1 MKKLTKA
8 ALLASAVVAAGAFM
22 GCSSDV
28 DSKDTT
34 VETFKAKEIEN
45 LKITNVDNRAL
56 VIKWDVT
63 ESVGALD
70 LYKKVGDDN
79 WTFVGS
85 DVTSPKVILPTFA
98 EQFAGN
104 TEYKFKLVNKTVTE
118 NPSSIGTTDGTTD
131 TEHYVY
137 KTESVAKEISY
148 KFDLKKDEVIPAYK
162 SKLPAYADADVVLW
176 TNEDKTSYELS
187 VPKSDVYGARYEV
200 YLPGADVQ
208 YADGVAFTGSI
219 SGNVGDKGVQDYV
232 SRTAR
237 IPLIAQKVVVK
248 VYKTIADPN
257 STFFEESAPVAKTI
271 EIDNTKDSS
280 NLPKA
285 VSDLN
290 VTSENQMAKLSWS
303 STNDPAKTDYKVYRV
318 KVNTEKQA
326 IDSFAVVDLAATT
339 EVTYNGANT
348 SYVAYDKDV
357 NVNDRWMYVVVA
369 SNAFGTAVKNGTSY
383 AKTASVV
390 ITDKLYAADL
400 SALSDDL
407 TDTVAA
413 RKSDDPLGEYVPRYD
428 NNFVV
433 SWTAANTMYKYKVWA
448 VPVTNAGNGAKIE
461 GEALSAKGVQ
471 NDGKD
476 HFVVVT
482 KLNSL
487 KSTGISKYVFYV
499 EAEDED
505 GTKITKSIDLSVAD
519 AGYATL
525 TSAKILSTGAKA
537 YTINAKNGEVKALKR
552 VFVTGTNLEGKKL
565 TVKALVDGAVTSATG
580 DVVKGKADADD
591 AETRNKLY
599 FDAEL
604 SGDVVEQ
611 IVVQLD
617 NSYVASPVA
626 NTSCVEVEVTK
637 E

>member
-45 LKITNVDNRAL
+45 LNITNVDNRAL

-70 LYKKVGDDN
+70 LYAKVGDDN
-79 WTFVGS
+79 WTKVGN

-98 EQFAGN
+98 AQFADK
-104 TEYKFKLVNKTVTE
+104 TEYKFKLVNKKVTE
-118 NPSSIGTTDGTTD
+118 NPATTDAGY
-131 TEHYVY
+131 TEHYVF

-208 YADGVAFTGSI
+208 YADGAAITGSI
-219 SGNVGDKGVQDYV
+219 SGNVGNTGVQNYA
-232 SRTAR
+232 SRTAT

-248 VYKTIADPN
+248 VYKTID
-257 STFFEESAPVAKTI
+257 SSLSSSFFEESDPVAKTI

-285 VSDLN
+285 VSDLD

-326 IDSFAVVDLAATT
+326 IDSFTVVDLAATT
-339 EVTYNGANT
+339 EVTYAGETTN
-348 SYVAYDKDV
+348 YVAYDKGV

-369 SNAFGTAVKNGTSY
+369 SNAFGTAVKNGTNY
-383 AKTASVV
+383 ANTASVV
-390 ITDKLYAADL
+390 ITDKLYAAGL
-400 SALSDDL
+400 SDLSDDL
-407 TDTVAA
+407 TDKDPA

-461 GEALSAKGVQ
+461 GEALSARGVQ

-505 GTKITKSIDLSVAD
+505 GTKITKSINLDVAD

-525 TSAKILSTGAKA
+525 ISAKILSTGAKA
-537 YTINAKNGEVKALKR
+537 YTKNSKNGEVKALKR

-565 TVKALVDGAVTSATG
+565 TVKALVDGVVTSATG

-591 AETRNKLY
+591 VETRNKLY

-617 NSYVASPVA
+617 NSYVASPEA
-626 NTSCVEVEVTK
+626 NTSCVEKNVLVN
-637 E
+637 

>member
-45 LKITNVDNRAL
+45 LNITNVDNRAL

-70 LYKKVGDDN
+70 LYAKVGDDN
-79 WTFVGS
+79 WTKVG
-85 DVTSPKVILPTFA
+85 DGVTSPKVIFPTFA
-98 EQFAGN
+98 AQFADK
-104 TEYKFKLVNKTVTE
+104 TEYKFKLVNKKVTE
-118 NPSSIGTTDGTTD
+118 NPSTTDAGYA
-131 TEHYVY
+131 EHYVF

-208 YADGVAFTGSI
+208 YADGAAITGSI
-219 SGNVGDKGVQDYV
+219 SENVGNKGVQNYV
-232 SRTAR
+232 SRTAT

-248 VYKTIADPN
+248 VYKTISG

-285 VSDLN
+285 VSDLK

-357 NVNDRWMYVVVA
+357 KVNDRWMYVVVA

-383 AKTASVV
+383 ANTASVV
-390 ITDKLYAADL
+390 IKDKLYAEGL
-400 SALSDDL
+400 SALSDGL
-407 TDTVAA
+407 TDTTAA

-433 SWTAANTMYKYKVWA
+433 SWTAKNTMYKYKVWA

-461 GEALSAKGVQ
+461 GEALSARGVQ

-499 EAEDED
+499 EAENED
-505 GTKITKSIDLSVAD
+505 GTKITKSIDLSVED

-537 YTINAKNGEVKALKR
+537 YTINSKNGEVKALKR

-565 TVKALVDGAVTSATG
+565 TVKANKFSESAKAKIENAG
-580 DVVKGKADADD
+580 GKA
-591 AETRNKLY
+591 
-599 FDAEL
+599 
-604 SGDVVEQ
+604 
-611 IVVQLD
+611 
-617 NSYVASPVA
+617 
-626 NTSCVEVEVTK
+626 EVL
-637 E
+637 